1 MATIRAFNM
10 FDCLKFNS
18 INLDLLTET
27 FYTSFYGQYLSKWSE
42 YCVIAENS
50 VGTLQGY
57 LLGKVEG
64 DKEND
69 EAKNWHGH
77 VSAVTV
83 APQFRR
89 QGLARSLMDY
99 LEEVTIKRHNGFF
112 VDLFVRPSNE
122 VAINMYKQLGY
133 IVYRT
138 VLGYY
143 SGGADIGD
151 EDAYDMRKAMP
162 RDVKKITV
170 VPLDKPIQPHELEFH

>member
-10 FDCLKFNS
+10 FDCLKFNN
-18 INLDLLTET
+18 INLDMLTET

-42 YCVIAENS
+42 YCVLSENT

-64 DKEND
+64 DKNNE
-69 EAKNWHGH
+69 EIKNWHGH

-99 LEEVTIKRHNGFF
+99 LEEVTVKRHNGFF

-122 VAINMYKQLGY
+122 VAITMYKQLGY

-143 SGGADIGD
+143 SGGADSD
-151 EDAYDMRKAMP
+151 SEDAYDMRKAMP
-162 RDVKKITV
+162 RDKDRTTV
-170 VPLDKPIQPHELEFH
+170 VPLEKPIQPHQLEFH